1 MEKVTIG
8 VIGGSG
14 LYQMEGL
21 EEIEKRQVNTPFGL
35 PSDDIVIG
43 RLQDKKVAFLPRH
56 KKGHCIMPSEVN
68 SRANIYALKSLGV
81 EQIISVSAVGSL
93 KEEIKPLDIVIPDQL
108 FDRTKSRPHTFFGEG
123 VVGHIS
129 FADPYCPVLSKLLFE
144 AGKELDYSIRQGG
157 SYICIEGP
165 QFSTRAESNIYRQ
178 WGLDIIGMTNLPEA
192 KLAREAEICYATIA
206 LVTDY
211 DVWHEIA
218 ADVTI
223 EMVLD
228 NLMKNVEHAKQ
239 MIKTVISQ
247 IQNTY
252 GIVDT
257 ARQCPCATALKDGII
272 TSPELIPHTVKERLK
287 LLIDEYL

>member
-1 MEKVTIG
+1 MEKINIG

-43 RLQDKKVAFLPRH
+43 RLGNEKVAFLPRH
-56 KKGHCIMPSEVN
+56 KRGHCILPSEVN

-108 FDRTKSRPHTFFGEG
+108 FDRTKARPQTFFGEG
-123 VVGHIS
+123 AVGHIS
-129 FADPYCPVLSKLLFE
+129 FADPYCPALSKLLFL
-144 AGKELDYSIRQGG
+144 AGEELGYSITQGG
-157 SYICIEGP
+157 TYICMEGP

-211 DVWHEIA
+211 DVWHESA

-228 NLMKNVEHAKQ
+228 NLMKNVVHAKQ
-239 MIKTVISQ
+239 MIKRVIAQ
-247 IQNTY
+247 IP
-252 GIVDT
+252 DT
-257 ARQCPCATALKDGII
+257 PRQCVCATALKDGII
-272 TSPELIPHTVKERLK
+272 TRPELIPHTVKEKLK

>member
-1 MEKVTIG
+1 MEKVSIG

-21 EEIEKRQVNTPFGL
+21 EEIEKKQVNTPFGL

-43 RLQDKKVAFLPRH
+43 NLEDKKVAFLPRH
-56 KKGHCIMPSEVN
+56 KRGHCILPSEVN

-108 FDRTKSRPHTFFGEG
+108 FDHTKARPQTFFGEG
-123 VVGHIS
+123 AVGHIS
-129 FADPYCPVLSKLLFE
+129 FADPYCPILSKLLFE
-144 AGKELDYSIRQGG
+144 AGNGLGYSIHQGG
-157 SYICIEGP
+157 TYICIEGP

-211 DVWHEIA
+211 DVWHEA
-218 ADVTI
+218 EEDVTI
-223 EMVLD
+223 EMVLN

-239 MIKTVISQ
+239 MLKTVISQ
-247 IQNTY
+247 IQ
-252 GIVDT
+252 DT
-257 ARQCPCATALKDGII
+257 TTRQASRQCVCATALKDGII
-272 TSPELIPHTVKERLK
+272 TSPELIPHTVKEKLK